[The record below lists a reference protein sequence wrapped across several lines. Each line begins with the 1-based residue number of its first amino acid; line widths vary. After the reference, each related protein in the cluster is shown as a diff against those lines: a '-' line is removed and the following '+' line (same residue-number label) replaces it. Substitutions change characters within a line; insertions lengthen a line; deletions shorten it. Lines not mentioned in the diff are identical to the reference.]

1 MTRRRTDA
9 TTLTLLPGHSEDTP
23 GDGHK
28 LDSAMPDYW
37 DKSLDAWFIAD
48 QVTDLPDDL
57 RDALEMRRRLPEYD
71 EPLRQ
76 YRVRNTVDVAFTTPD
91 GRTVIDET
99 VRVRTNADE
108 PPSYVAIEGQT
119 GEVNVVRD
127 IVERDD
133 IHWFDDRAK
142 LRADTDRFESGAVR
156 ETVRSVEGVRA
167 SVLTGGRDEFIVRM
181 KEKFDELGP
190 AEFLE
195 RTGMDVEAV
204 PAFIVEPPT
213 MYTFVDLVV
222 MADGA
227 SLARVW
233 DATPYPKHYLY
244 VDGDKRDE
252 TAFEEGEHWEPR
264 ENTNRRFGQ
273 WVREEQDAQAPVT
286 PHVGVAYERYLDVA
300 TVWEPYRGLSHGEDG
315 ETLSA
320 RDLAV
325 AMPTPLFPWA
335 AD

>member
-1 MTRRRTDA
+1 VTRRETDA

-23 GDGHK
+23 GDGHR

-37 DKSLDAWFIAD
+37 DKSLDAWFVAD

-57 RDALEMRRRLPEYD
+57 RDALEMRRMLPEYD

-99 VRVRTNADE
+99 VRVRTNAHE

-119 GEVNVVRD
+119 GEDNVVRD
-127 IVERDD
+127 VVERDD

-213 MYTFVDLVV
+213 MYTFLDLVV

-227 SLARVW
+227 TLARVW

-244 VDGDKRDE
+244 VDGDKVAE

-264 ENTNRRFGQ
+264 EDTNRRFGQ
-273 WVREEQDAQAPVT
+273 WVMEEQDAQT
-286 PHVGVAYERYLDVA
+286 PFTPEVGVAYERYLDVA
-300 TVWEPYRGLSHGEDG
+300 TVWEPYRGLQYGADG
-315 ETLSA
+315 EELSA
-320 RDLAV
+320 RELSV
-325 AMPTPLFPWA
+325 ALPAPQFPWRGN
-335 AD
+335 